1 MAETPTDGPSEPAQK
16 PRRSKRLTTQN
27 VWDEMGVF
35 KAKLEEVKSD
45 LATMREDLKK
55 VAAPTQNDEA
65 VSLLKEIHFELIKI
79 DSKIETLGKN
89 SNEMREEAKERGE
102 ATDEA
107 FIWGRF
113 GTGLAIMGVGLAS
126 LNNVNW
132 IVTTGILSCGFAILF
147 LSALN
152 LFGILPLKRKKRE
165 P

>member
-1 MAETPTDGPSEPAQK
+1 MAEGPTADSSVPPQK
-16 PRRSKRLTTQN
+16 PKRSKRLTTQS
-27 VWDEMGVF
+27 VWDEMNLF
-35 KAKLEEVKSD
+35 KTKLDEVNSKVSSVGEE
-45 LATMREDLKK
+45 MKK
-55 VAAPTQNDEA
+55 IAGPAQNDEA
-65 VSLLKEIHFELIKI
+65 VNLLKEIHFELIKI

-147 LSALN
+147 ISALN
-152 LFGILPLKRKKRE
+152 LFGILPLKRKKKQS
-165 P
+165 

>member
-1 MAETPTDGPSEPAQK
+1 MAETPTGGPSEPAQK